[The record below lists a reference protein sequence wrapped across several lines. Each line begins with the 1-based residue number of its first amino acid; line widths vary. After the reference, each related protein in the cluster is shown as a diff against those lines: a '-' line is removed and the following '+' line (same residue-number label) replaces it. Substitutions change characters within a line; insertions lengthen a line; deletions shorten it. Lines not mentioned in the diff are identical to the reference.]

1 MQLQHPFTCLISG
14 PTGCGKTSLVK
25 DILEKQLISPQ
36 PHHVLWLYAEDQPLY
51 HALSNVFF
59 HRGIPEDLEERF
71 NPKVTNLLIL
81 DDLMTQGNNDPRI
94 TRLFSVGSSH
104 RNLSIIFIVHNLFD
118 KGKEM
123 RTISLNTH
131 YLIVFKNPRD
141 NQQIAT
147 LARQMYPHQSHF
159 MIEAF
164 QDATKEPYGY
174 LFIDLKPK
182 THEFLRIRTSIT
194 QIPSI
199 YIHKDMKPMTS
210 FYL

>member
-1 MQLQHPFTCLISG
+1 MKLQHPFTCLISG

-25 DILEKQLISPQ
+25 DILDKQLITPKPQ
-36 PHHVLWLYAEDQPLY
+36 HVLWLYAEDQPLY
-51 HALSNVFF
+51 HTMNNVFF

-71 NPKVTNLLIL
+71 DPSKNNLVIM
-81 DDLMTQGNNDPRI
+81 DDLMTQGNSDQRI

-147 LARQMYPHQSHF
+147 LARQMYPRKSQF
-159 MIEAF
+159 VIEAF
-164 QDATKEPYGY
+164 QDATKHPYGY

-194 QIPSI
+194 SIPI
-199 YIHKDMKPMTS
+199 VYIHKDMLPIPS